1 MRAEGQRG
9 DNAAVISCKVG
20 DYAAPQRRAND
31 QAAKQQYNW
40 PWPTAVRV
48 LDWSSGE
55 FNLQHGNLPSGLAM
69 AKLLLAAKELG
80 QFNICQ
86 VWAVFVKGVATLR
99 EDAHD
104 CAGDT
109 TAQFVRLPGL
119 VKTVL
124 AAPEH

>member
-1 MRAEGQRG
+1 
-9 DNAAVISCKVG
+9 
-20 DYAAPQRRAND
+20 
-31 QAAKQQYNW
+31 
-40 PWPTAVRV
+40 
-48 LDWSSGE
+48 
-55 FNLQHGNLPSGLAM
+55 M
-69 AKLLLAAKELG
+69 AKLFLAAKELA

-86 VWAVFVKGVATLR
+86 DWAVFVKGVATLR

-109 TAQFVRLPGL
+109 TAQFVRLPGF